1 MSASVGRR
9 SMKYLLDSNTISE
22 IYDSTSGHHA
32 TISRH
37 IQALTDRD
45 QMYISVVS
53 LYELEYGWAN
63 APDLKKPDIRQVI
76 GDVQNDLSMLP
87 LSAQSAKVFGEL
99 KKKIKDARS
108 SSQDNMKKFNVD
120 LMLASTAITTPCRL
134 VSADR
139 LYEELQRYYSA
150 FQVENWTV

>member
-1 MSASVGRR
+1 MSALVGRPG
-9 SMKYLLDSNTISE
+9 MKYLLDSNTISE
-22 IYDSTSGHHA
+22 IYDSTAEHHA

-45 QMYISVVS
+45 QMYISVVC

-76 GDVQNDLSMLP
+76 GDVQNDFRMLS

-99 KKKIKDARS
+99 KKKIKDARA

-120 LMLASTAITTPCRL
+120 LMLASTAITTQSRL